1 VSESIAHQVANYI
14 KNQQEHH
21 RVKTFQEEY
30 REFLEKHH
38 IKYDERYV
46 WD

>member
-1 VSESIAHQVANYI
+1 MSESNVPKVADYI
-14 KNQQEHH
+14 RDQEEHH

-30 REFLEKHH
+30 RGFLDKH
-38 IKYDERYV
+38 KVVYDERYV